1 MDGNPP
7 LLRVFRR
14 KTTPAALDRTHADI
28 RSFASRHVPGAMQHS
43 QMVTSVTSNIAIT
56 LPDGSVREFDRP
68 VTGLEIAQSIGPR
81 LAKDALAVKIDGEV
95 KDLTTTVTTN
105 TKIEIVTRSHPDA
118 LEVIRHDAA
127 HVLADAV
134 QKLYPGTQVTIGPAI
149 ANGFYYD
156 FAREEPFTPDDL
168 EKIEAKM
175 REIVAKDI
183 PIVREVWTRDD
194 AIAYFKKLGEHYK
207 AELIE
212 AIPADQDISI
222 YRQDDWLD
230 LCRGPHAL
238 TTGKVG
244 QGFKLMKVAGA
255 YWRGDSRNPM
265 LQRIYGT
272 AWRDEKELKAYLHQ
286 LEEAE
291 KRDHRRLGKE
301 LDLFHVQEEAVGSV
315 FWHPKGWTLFRT
327 LETYIRTKL
336 QQADYVEVKTPQL
349 IDSSLFKA
357 SGHWDMYGD
366 NMFKVSAD
374 DGEKMLGIKPMN
386 CPGHVQI
393 FKHGLRSYRD
403 LPIRMAEFGAC
414 HRNEPSGAL
423 HGILRVRAFTQ
434 DDAHIFCTEDQV
446 PTEAAEYFKLQLGVY
461 KDLGFDKIAVKLALR
476 PDVRAGS
483 DDTWDRAEDGLR
495 HALRSAGLEF
505 EELPGEGAFYGPKVE
520 FHLTDAIGRTW
531 QCGTLQLDFVLPER
545 LDATYIGEDGARHRP
560 VMLHRAIL
568 GSLERF
574 IGMLIEHYAGKFP
587 MWLTPVQAVVC
598 TITNEADSYGQEVV
612 NLLKRRGIR
621 AELDTRNEKI
631 NLKVREHSLQ
641 KIPVLVVVGKREA
654 EERTVALRTLGGKD
668 QEVLALDAALN
679 KLAEEAR
686 SPAGAAAFD
695 SPF

>member
-1 MDGNPP
+1 
-7 LLRVFRR
+7 
-14 KTTPAALDRTHADI
+14 
-28 RSFASRHVPGAMQHS
+28 MQHS

-68 VTGLEIAQSIGPR
+68 VTGLEIASSIGPR

-95 KDLTTTVTTN
+95 KDVTTTVTTN
-105 TKIEIVTRSHPDA
+105 AKIEIVTRNHPDA

-149 ANGFYYD
+149 SNGFYYD
-156 FAREEPFTPDDL
+156 FARDEPFTPDDL

-212 AIPADQDISI
+212 AIPADQDISV

-230 LCRGPHAL
+230 LCRGPHAP

-446 PTEAAEYFKLQLGVY
+446 PTEAADYFKLQLGVY
-461 KDLGFDKIAVKLALR
+461 RDLGFDKIAVKLALR

-483 DDTWDRAEDGLR
+483 DDIWDRAEEGLR
-495 HALRSAGLEF
+495 TALRSAGLEF

-598 TITNEADSYGQEVV
+598 TITSDADGYGREVLS
-612 NLLKRRGIR
+612 LLKRRGIR

-641 KIPVLVVVGKREA
+641 KVPVLVVVGKREA
-654 EERTVALRTLGGKD
+654 DERTVALRTLGGKD
-668 QEVLALDAALN
+668 QEVLALDVALN
-679 KLAEEAR
+679 KLAEEAK

>member
-1 MDGNPP
+1 
-7 LLRVFRR
+7 
-14 KTTPAALDRTHADI
+14 
-28 RSFASRHVPGAMQHS
+28 
-43 QMVTSVTSNIAIT
+43 MVTSVTSNIAIT

-81 LAKDALAVKIDGEV
+81 LAKDALAVKLDGEV

-105 TKIEIVTRSHPDA
+105 AKIEIVTRSHPDA

-168 EKIEAKM
+168 AKIEAKM
-175 REIVAKDI
+175 REIVAKDV

-194 AIAYFKKLGEHYK
+194 AVAYFKKLGEHYK

-212 AIPADQDISI
+212 AIPADQDISV

-230 LCRGPHAL
+230 LCRGPHAP
-238 TTGKVG
+238 TTGRVG
-244 QGFKLMKVAGA
+244 NGFKLMKVAGA

-336 QQADYVEVKTPQL
+336 SQADYVEVKTPQL

-446 PTEAAEYFKLQLGVY
+446 PTEAADYFKLQLGVY
-461 KDLGFDKIAVKLALR
+461 RDLGFDKIAVKLALR
-476 PDVRAGS
+476 PDVRAGN
-483 DDTWDRAEDGLR
+483 DAVWDRAEEGLR
-495 HALRSAGLEF
+495 TALRSAGLEF

-545 LDATYIGEDGARHRP
+545 LDASYIGEDGARHRP

-587 MWLTPVQAVVC
+587 MWLSPVQAVVC
-598 TITNEADSYGQEVV
+598 TITNEADGYGQEVV
-612 NLLKRRGIR
+612 SLLKRRGIR

-641 KIPVLVVVGKREA
+641 KVPVLVVVGKREA

-679 KLAEEAR
+679 KLSEEAR
-686 SPAGAAAFD
+686 SPAGVAAFD

>member
-1 MDGNPP
+1 
-7 LLRVFRR
+7 
-14 KTTPAALDRTHADI
+14 
-28 RSFASRHVPGAMQHS
+28 
-43 QMVTSVTSNIAIT
+43 MVTSVTSNIAIT

-68 VTGLEIAQSIGPR
+68 VTGLEIAQSIGSR
-81 LAKDALAVKIDGEV
+81 LAKDALAVKIDGTV

-105 TKIEIVTRSHPDA
+105 AKIEIVTRNHADA

-134 QKLYPGTQVTIGPAI
+134 QKLYPGTQVTIGPSI
-149 ANGFYYD
+149 ATGFYYD
-156 FAREEPFTPDDL
+156 FARDEPFTPEDL

-175 REIVAKDI
+175 REIVGADI
-183 PIVREVWTRDD
+183 PIVREVWDRDE
-194 AIAYFKKLGEHYK
+194 AVAYFKKLGEHYK
-207 AELIE
+207 AELIA
-212 AIPADQDISI
+212 AIPQGEPVSV
-222 YRQDDWLD
+222 YRQGDWLD
-230 LCRGPHAL
+230 LCRGPHAP

-244 QGFKLMKVAGA
+244 QGFKLTKVAGA

-291 KRDHRRLGKE
+291 KRDHRKLGKE
-301 LDLFHVQEEAVGSV
+301 LDLFHIQEEAVGSV
-315 FWHPKGWTLFRT
+315 FWHPKGWTLYRT

-336 QQADYVEVKTPQL
+336 KAADYVEVKTPQL

-366 NMFKVSAD
+366 NMFKVEAD
-374 DGEKMLGIKPMN
+374 GGEKMLGIKPMN

-393 FKHGLRSYRD
+393 FRNGLRSYRD

-423 HGILRVRAFTQ
+423 HGIMRVRAFTQ

-446 PTEAAEYFKLQLGVY
+446 QSEAAEYFKLQLGVY
-461 KDLGFDKIAVKLALR
+461 KDLGFDKISVKLALR
-476 PDVRAGS
+476 PDVRTGA
-483 DDTWDRAEDGLR
+483 DELWDRAEGALAQ
-495 HALRSAGLEF
+495 ALRDAGLEY

-531 QCGTLQLDFVLPER
+531 QCGTLQYDPNLPER
-545 LDATYIGEDGARHRP
+545 LDASYIGEDGARHRP
-560 VMLHRAIL
+560 IMLHRAIL
-568 GSLERF
+568 GSIERF

-587 MWLTPVQAVVC
+587 LWLAPVQVAVA
-598 TITNEADSYGQEVV
+598 TITSEADGYAEEVAK
-612 NLLKRRGIR
+612 LLKRKGLRV
-621 AELDTRNEKI
+621 ELDTRNEKI
-631 NLKVREHSLQ
+631 NLKVREHSLR
-641 KIPVLVVVGKREA
+641 KVPLMLVVGKREA
-654 EERTVALRTLGGKD
+654 EERTVALRVLGGKD
-668 QEVLALDAALN
+668 QEILALDAALA
-679 KLAEEAR
+679 KLVEEAK
-686 SPAGAAAFD
+686 SPAGDLVTD

>member
-1 MDGNPP
+1 MSCPEP
-7 LLRVFRR
+7 LISA
-14 KTTPAALDRTHADI
+14 AALDIPPRGDGNFAFLATSGCPI
-28 RSFASRHVPGAMQHS
+28 RVIRNTIE
-43 QMVTSVTSNIAIT
+43 MVTSVTSNIAIT

-68 VTGLEIAQSIGPR
+68 VTGLEIAQSIGTR
-81 LAKDALAVKIDGEV
+81 LAKDALAVKIDGTV

-105 TKIEIVTRSHPDA
+105 AKIEIVTRNHADA

-134 QKLYPGTQVTIGPAI
+134 QKLYPGTQVTIGPSI
-149 ANGFYYD
+149 ATGFYYD
-156 FAREEPFTPDDL
+156 FARDEPFTPEDL

-175 REIVAKDI
+175 REIVAADV
-183 PIVREVWTRDD
+183 PIVREVWDRDE
-194 AIAYFKKLGEHYK
+194 AVAYFKNLGEHYK

-212 AIPADQDISI
+212 AIPQGEPVSI
-222 YRQDDWLD
+222 YRQGDWLD

-238 TTGKVG
+238 TTAKVG
-244 QGFKLMKVAGA
+244 QGFKLTKVAGA

-286 LEEAE
+286 IEEAE
-291 KRDHRRLGKE
+291 KRDHRKLGKE

-315 FWHPKGWTLFRT
+315 FWHPKGWTLYRT

-336 QQADYVEVKTPQL
+336 KAAGYVEVKTPQL

-366 NMFKVSAD
+366 NMFKVEAD
-374 DGEKMLGIKPMN
+374 GGEKLLGIKPMN

-393 FKHGLRSYRD
+393 FRHGLRSYRD

-423 HGILRVRAFTQ
+423 HGIMRVRAFTQ

-446 PTEAAEYFKLQLGVY
+446 QGEAAEYFKLQLGVY
-461 KDLGFDKIAVKLALR
+461 KDLGFDKISVKLALR
-476 PDVRAGS
+476 PDVRTGS
-483 DDTWDRAEDGLR
+483 DDLWDRAEGALAQ
-495 HALRSAGLEF
+495 ALRDAGLEY

-531 QCGTLQLDFVLPER
+531 QCGTLQYDPNLPER
-545 LDATYIGEDGARHRP
+545 LDASYIGEDGARHRP
-560 VMLHRAIL
+560 IMLHRAIL
-568 GSLERF
+568 GSMERF

-587 MWLTPVQAVVC
+587 LWLAPVQVSVA
-598 TITNEADSYGQEVV
+598 TITSEADGYAEEVAR
-612 NLLKRRGIR
+612 LLRRNGLR
-621 AELDTRNEKI
+621 VELDTRNEKI

-641 KIPVLVVVGKREA
+641 KIPLMLVVGKREA
-654 EERTVALRTLGGKD
+654 EERTVALRVLGGKD
-668 QEVLALDAALN
+668 QEILALDAAVN
-679 KLAEEAR
+679 KLVEETK
-686 SPAGAAAFD
+686 SPAGDFGSD